1 MGRWIVGFNKFL
13 TNEVLRATAH
23 LDEEYDHWFDVNQ
36 LAESL
41 PMDMNDSHKTTP
53 FWTQIIS
60 LFQTFP
66 WVRDPKLPS
75 MITNKHTFR
84 VFLLKPVKN
93 PTEWLHPRNDF
104 WNLKSHHS
112 IKDFATTRN
121 NQTRMKRRIAQW
133 LHHSIYTDLIV
144 DCHVWKIESHCKS
157 WSRANVLSCLPCA
170 PQKN

>member
-1 MGRWIVGFNKFL
+1 MKYCMQLHTLMNSMLIDL
-13 TNEVLRATAH
+13 MSTNLQKAV
-23 LDEEYDHWFDVNQ
+23 
-36 LAESL
+36 L

-60 LFQTFP
+60 LCQTFP
-66 WVRDPKLPS
+66 WVRDPNPKLPS
-75 MITNKHTFR
+75 MITNKHTFQ

-93 PTEWLHPRNDF
+93 PNEWFPPRNDF

-121 NQTRMKRRIAQW
+121 DQTWMKRRIAQW
-133 LHHSIYTDLIV
+133 LHHGIYTDLIA

-157 WSRANVLSCLPCA
+157 WSWANA
-170 PQKN
+170 